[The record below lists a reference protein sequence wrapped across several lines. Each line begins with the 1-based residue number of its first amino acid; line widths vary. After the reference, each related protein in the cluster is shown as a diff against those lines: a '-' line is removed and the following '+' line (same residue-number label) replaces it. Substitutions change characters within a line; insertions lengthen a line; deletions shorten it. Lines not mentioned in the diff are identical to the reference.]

1 MWRHTRP
8 PFCLTMCAP
17 LLSAPKRSRTS
28 PRIPPLFFDLLS
40 SSISPPRDN
49 CESSSES
56 SASPVTSTV
65 VLIMSANAASAW
77 ASASAS
83 PAPGLSPLSSHALAS
98 AIAGDVTSRD
108 AFLALDG
115 QRAASSGSRPSSGG
129 ERRRRGTGDARD
141 RAVHDAMVCVRRA
154 AAGKISAKDTG
165 HDAATFVR
173 GDFRATAV
181 AAWFTHLARLPIDAN
196 LVHGVH
202 PIVDMSAVS
211 LVNIASPSRVA
222 VERVFAAGRTTAS
235 FLPPTPRRSAR
246 SVRGTC
252 AAAAAPRDEN
262 SGRATFKN
270 PKATSTVVRM
280 AFGELEPTAS
290 VPAARKP
297 LAETLGA
304 IAQTLWGLRRGAVM
318 LAFALGLALVDAG
331 PALAGRGGRSG
342 GRMGGS
348 SFRSTSARSMGGGG
362 MGGGMGGGG
371 GGSRAGSMGAGAAGA
386 GAAGAQRQP
395 MGMGGPRFLFMPSF
409 GPFGYGGRGLRHG
422 PDVRHGLV
430 LGC

>member
-1 MWRHTRP
+1 
-8 PFCLTMCAP
+8 
-17 LLSAPKRSRTS
+17 
-28 PRIPPLFFDLLS
+28 
-40 SSISPPRDN
+40 
-49 CESSSES
+49 
-56 SASPVTSTV
+56 
-65 VLIMSANAASAW
+65 
-77 ASASAS
+77 
-83 PAPGLSPLSSHALAS
+83 
-98 AIAGDVTSRD
+98 
-108 AFLALDG
+108 
-115 QRAASSGSRPSSGG
+115 
-129 ERRRRGTGDARD
+129 
-141 RAVHDAMVCVRRA
+141 MVCVRRA
-154 AAGKISAKDTG
+154 AVEKITRIRG
-165 HDAATFVR
+165 RYDAATVFVR

-348 SFRSTSARSMGGGG
+348 SFRSTSARSMGGGIG
-362 MGGGMGGGG
+362 SMGAGSMGGGMG
-371 GGSRAGSMGAGAAGA
+371 AGAMG
-386 GAAGAQRQP
+386 GAGAQRQAGG
-395 MGMGGPRFLFMPSF
+395 MGMGMGPRFMFMPSF
-409 GPFGYGGRGLRHG
+409 GMGYGMGMGPMYAMGSVLRLLMNVWLMFMVYQFLFGGRPRNG
-422 PDVRHGLV
+422 PGTRPADV
-430 LGC
+430 

>member
-1 MWRHTRP
+1 M
-8 PFCLTMCAP
+8 
-17 LLSAPKRSRTS
+17 
-28 PRIPPLFFDLLS
+28 
-40 SSISPPRDN
+40 
-49 CESSSES
+49 
-56 SASPVTSTV
+56 
-65 VLIMSANAASAW
+65 
-77 ASASAS
+77 
-83 PAPGLSPLSSHALAS
+83 
-98 AIAGDVTSRD
+98 
-108 AFLALDG
+108 ALDG
-115 QRAASSGSRPSSGG
+115 AARG
-129 ERRRRGTGDARD
+129 ERRRFEALERAASGDGVGPAT
-141 RAVHDAMVCVRRA
+141 RAIAPCMTRRSSVCVRRA

-165 HDAATFVR
+165 YDAATVFVR

-348 SFRSTSARSMGGGG
+348 SFRSTSARSMSGGG
-362 MGGGMGGGG
+362 MGGMGGMGGGA
-371 GGSRAGSMGAGAAGA
+371 RAGSMGAGAAGA

-409 GPFGYGGRGLRHG
+409 GPFGYGMGMGYGMGPMYVMGSVLRLLINVWLMFMVYQFLFGGRRNGNG
-422 PDVRHGLV
+422 GDAAY
-430 LGC
+430 

>member
-1 MWRHTRP
+1 MHDATLEKKEEEEEEEEEEGVCP
-8 PFCLTMCAP
+8 P
-17 LLSAPKRSRTS
+17 SRSRKD
-28 PRIPPLFFDLLS
+28 I
-40 SSISPPRDN
+40 
-49 CESSSES
+49 
-56 SASPVTSTV
+56 
-65 VLIMSANAASAW
+65 
-77 ASASAS
+77 
-83 PAPGLSPLSSHALAS
+83 
-98 AIAGDVTSRD
+98 
-108 AFLALDG
+108 
-115 QRAASSGSRPSSGG
+115 
-129 ERRRRGTGDARD
+129 RGRY
-141 RAVHDAMVCVRRA
+141 
-154 AAGKISAKDTG
+154 
-165 HDAATFVR
+165 DAATVFVR

-348 SFRSTSARSMGGGG
+348 SFRSTSARSMG
-362 MGGGMGGGG
+362 
-371 GGSRAGSMGAGAAGA
+371 AGAAGA

-409 GPFGYGGRGLRHG
+409 GPFGYGMGMGYGMGPMYVMGSVLRLLINVWLMFMVYQFLFGGRRNGNG
-422 PDVRHGLV
+422 GDAAY
-430 LGC
+430 

>member
-1 MWRHTRP
+1 
-8 PFCLTMCAP
+8 
-17 LLSAPKRSRTS
+17 
-28 PRIPPLFFDLLS
+28 
-40 SSISPPRDN
+40 
-49 CESSSES
+49 
-56 SASPVTSTV
+56 
-65 VLIMSANAASAW
+65 
-77 ASASAS
+77 
-83 PAPGLSPLSSHALAS
+83 
-98 AIAGDVTSRD
+98 
-108 AFLALDG
+108 
-115 QRAASSGSRPSSGG
+115 
-129 ERRRRGTGDARD
+129 
-141 RAVHDAMVCVRRA
+141 
-154 AAGKISAKDTG
+154 
-165 HDAATFVR
+165 
-173 GDFRATAV
+173 
-181 AAWFTHLARLPIDAN
+181 
-196 LVHGVH
+196 
-202 PIVDMSAVS
+202 MSAVS

-362 MGGGMGGGG
+362 MGGLG

-409 GPFGYGGRGLRHG
+409 GPFGYGMGMGYGMGPMYVMGSVLRLLINVWLMFMVYQFLFGGRRNGNG
-422 PDVRHGLV
+422 GDAAY
-430 LGC
+430 

>member
-1 MWRHTRP
+1 
-8 PFCLTMCAP
+8 
-17 LLSAPKRSRTS
+17 
-28 PRIPPLFFDLLS
+28 
-40 SSISPPRDN
+40 
-49 CESSSES
+49 
-56 SASPVTSTV
+56 
-65 VLIMSANAASAW
+65 
-77 ASASAS
+77 
-83 PAPGLSPLSSHALAS
+83 
-98 AIAGDVTSRD
+98 
-108 AFLALDG
+108 
-115 QRAASSGSRPSSGG
+115 
-129 ERRRRGTGDARD
+129 
-141 RAVHDAMVCVRRA
+141 
-154 AAGKISAKDTG
+154 
-165 HDAATFVR
+165 
-173 GDFRATAV
+173 
-181 AAWFTHLARLPIDAN
+181 
-196 LVHGVH
+196 
-202 PIVDMSAVS
+202 MSAVS
-211 LVNIASPSRVA
+211 LVNIAAPSRVA
-222 VERVFAAGRTTAS
+222 VERVFAAGRTAAS
-235 FLPPTPRRSAR
+235 FLPPRPRRSAR
-246 SVRGTC
+246 SVRGTR

-262 SGRATFKN
+262 AGRATFKN

-362 MGGGMGGGG
+362 MGGGMGGLG

-409 GPFGYGGRGLRHG
+409 GPFGYGMGMGYGMGPMYVMGSVLRLLINVWLMFMVYQFLFGGRRNGNG
-422 PDVRHGLV
+422 GDAAY
-430 LGC
+430 